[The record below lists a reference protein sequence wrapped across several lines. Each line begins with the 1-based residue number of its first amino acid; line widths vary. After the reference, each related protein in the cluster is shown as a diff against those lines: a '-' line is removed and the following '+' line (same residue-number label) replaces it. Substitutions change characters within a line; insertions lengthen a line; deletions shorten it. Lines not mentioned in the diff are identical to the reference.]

1 MFDVDTSGR
10 RAGYGSVSLSV
21 NSTPGR
27 LLRLV
32 LDITVEQP
40 ACLVACSMYE
50 ELDEEEQLETK
61 LCLIT
66 AKSKNPCILHKGSL

>member
-1 MFDVDTSGR
+1 MFDVDTSER

-21 NSTPGR
+21 NSTLR
-27 LLRLV
+27 RSLRLV
-32 LDITVEQP
+32 LDTAVEQS

-61 LCLIT
+61 LCLI
-66 AKSKNPCILHKGSL
+66 AVKSKKPLHFT

>member
-10 RAGYGSVSLSV
+10 RAVYGSVSLSV
-21 NSTPGR
+21 NSTLR
-27 LLRLV
+27 RSLRLV
-32 LDITVEQP
+32 LDTTVEQP

-61 LCLIT
+61 LCLI
-66 AKSKNPCILHKGSL
+66 AVKSKKPLHFT